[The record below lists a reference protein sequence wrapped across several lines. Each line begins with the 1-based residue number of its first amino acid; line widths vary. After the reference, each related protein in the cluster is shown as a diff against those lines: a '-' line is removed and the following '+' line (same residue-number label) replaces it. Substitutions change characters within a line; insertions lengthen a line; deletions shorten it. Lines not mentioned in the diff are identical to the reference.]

1 MRLAGN
7 EIKDAAEIQDLLDRG
22 EWGTLGLVTAE
33 GLPCLVPL
41 NYLHLDGKLYFHSA
55 RSGEKM
61 DILRVRGAAAFLVVE
76 PGAQV
81 PSYLV
86 DPVQACRAA
95 QYFRSVILRGPVRE
109 LEDSG
114 RKADVLQALMRKLQP
129 EGRHEPID
137 ALSPTYRD
145 ALAGVAVLEMTI
157 ASVTAK
163 EQLGQHLTP
172 DQRARVVDHLERR
185 GRPEDLR
192 TAERMRRDFSR
203 TR

>member
-7 EIKDAAEIQDLLDRG
+7 EIKDAAEIQELLDKG

-55 RSGEKM
+55 RAGEKM
-61 DILRVRGAAAFLVVE
+61 DLLHARGTAAFLVVE

-81 PSYLV
+81 PSYLLN
-86 DPVQACRAA
+86 PVQACRAA
-95 QYFRSVILRGPVRE
+95 QYFRSVILRGSVWE
-109 LEDSG
+109 LDDPG
-114 RKADVLQALMRKLQP
+114 RKAEVLQALMRKLQP
-129 EGRHEPID
+129 EGGHQPVD
-137 ALSPTYRD
+137 ASSPTYRG

-157 ASVTAK
+157 TSVTAK
-163 EQLGQHLTP
+163 AQLGGHLDP
-172 DQRARVVDHLERR
+172 GQRARVVDHLVRR

-192 TAERMRRDFSR
+192 TAERMLRDR
-203 TR
+203 NV